1 MYKSILGLDTMSDE
15 NVGVLK
21 SSSFAAFDLQEW
33 EKNLVVLRM
42 TGTPQNASDVDMFF
56 ADFFA
61 VLLTSASLSADA
73 SDSTIAEFVESAAYQ
88 QNHYPKINL
97 LVYVSI
103 SIEAVRFVPRIIQWL
118 SSESTRKRLQPFLRA
133 TAIITPSSFVRN
145 VVSYFCKNTR
155 QTSHRK
161 VFKNA
166 DEAMLWFETLNSSV
180 ENPCVASSNTGTPTE
195 STQSLDVLATT
206 FDCAENDSG
215 PTQNQATVS
224 L

>member
-1 MYKSILGLDTMSDE
+1 MSDG
-15 NVGVLK
+15 NIGVLS
-21 SSSFAAFDLQEW
+21 SSSFATFDLQEW

-42 TGTPQNASDVDMFF
+42 TGTPRNASDVDMFF

-61 VLLTSASLSADA
+61 VLLTSASLPADA
-73 SDSTIAEFVESAAYQ
+73 SDGAISEFVQSAAYQ

-103 SIEAVRFVPRIIQWL
+103 TIEAVRFVPRIIQWL

-145 VVSYFCKNTR
+145 VVSYFCKNTK

-161 VFKNA
+161 VFKDA
-166 DEAMLWFETLNSSV
+166 DEAMVWFQTLHSSV
-180 ENPCVASSNTGTPTE
+180 ENCRVLSSGTGTLTE
-195 STQSLDVLATT
+195 SSQSLDVLATT
-206 FDCAENDSG
+206 FDRAGNDTEPAEY
-215 PTQNQATVS
+215 QATV
-224 L
+224 